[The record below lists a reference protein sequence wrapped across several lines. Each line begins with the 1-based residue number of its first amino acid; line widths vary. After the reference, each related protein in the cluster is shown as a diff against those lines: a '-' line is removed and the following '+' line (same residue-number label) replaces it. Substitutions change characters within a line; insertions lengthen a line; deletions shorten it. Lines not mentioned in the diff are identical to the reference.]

1 MALHIHHHHLPLPG
15 ADEGSLQTQGK
26 WLACLAIPCWLCF
39 PSAPQGAI
47 SKSRPPPQAPKPPQ
61 SQCWALA
68 HTVLGT
74 VAGLGDSSL
83 FSASLFK
90 AQLSGVPVGLFPHAA
105 AASVLQ
111 GSSAVA
117 SVIVVK
123 MLALGAST
131 VFLPGSGYFYMLSG
145 PPAELAAP
153 APHSWLLPSQGPLQL
168 WARWG
173 PLVAKQGVLE
183 H

>member
-1 MALHIHHHHLPLPG
+1 MPGHTLLALLPQCPPRGHI
-15 ADEGSLQTQGK
+15 QVQ
-26 WLACLAIPCWLCF
+26 
-39 PSAPQGAI
+39 
-47 SKSRPPPQAPKPPQ
+47 PPPWAPKPPQ

-68 HTVLGT
+68 HTVLGS
-74 VAGLGDSSL
+74 VAGLGDPSL
-83 FSASLFK
+83 FPASSFK
-90 AQLSGVPVGLFPHAA
+90 VQLSGLPVGLFPHAA
-105 AASVLQ
+105 AAPVLQ

-153 APHSWLLPSQGPLQL
+153 TPHSWLLPSQGPLQL

-173 PLVAKQGVLE
+173 PLAAKQGVLE